1 MYLYVGTQN
10 RLLNCYY
17 AWNTSFSTLG
27 SSTSPTLLNSVTI
40 SSVYGYVKYIESF
53 VDGVIIAATSNNYLL
68 VMGATNLVVFGATLV
83 PGDITSITSSYP
95 EYGVAPSGKPT
106 IFVTTTYNVY
116 AYEINITPNYEIGL
130 NYYNITGD
138 YQLLTQNGFQTG
150 SPVTNIINTSTNDT
164 FTLLL
169 REPTSS

>member
-1 MYLYVGTQN
+1 
-10 RLLNCYY
+10 
-17 AWNTSFSTLG
+17 
-27 SSTSPTLLNSVTI
+27 
-40 SSVYGYVKYIESF
+40 
-53 VDGVIIAATSNNYLL
+53 
-68 VMGATNLVVFGATLV
+68 MGATNLVVFGATLV
-83 PGDITSITSSYP
+83 SGEITSITSSYP

-138 YQLLTQNGFQTG
+138 YQLMTQNGLQTG